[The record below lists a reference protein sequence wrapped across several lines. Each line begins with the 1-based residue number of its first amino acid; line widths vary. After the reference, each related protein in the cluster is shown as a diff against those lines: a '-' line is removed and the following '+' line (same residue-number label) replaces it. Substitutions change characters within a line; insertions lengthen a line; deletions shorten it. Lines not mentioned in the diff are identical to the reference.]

1 LNQQMLQRSLLAYQS
16 TEFNADGQKSD
27 YVDQS
32 MISHSVLKLPS
43 SSLSMIS
50 KSVERAS
57 GVDDNSS
64 ASAQS
69 NLQRKLRL
77 KTNKQYKFITDRAS
91 QGIKPRPAS
100 SIATNATAFHTV
112 NSNNNRQGSEGRQT
126 QGSGAMNLS
135 TATAKPTTQFKI
147 LQFNSGSSVSRD
159 QSNGS
164 INQRHQQL

>member
-1 LNQQMLQRSLLAYQS
+1 MLQRSLLAYQS

-50 KSVERAS
+50 KSVDRVS
-57 GVDDNSS
+57 GVDDISS

-100 SIATNATAFHTV
+100 SLATNPTAFHTV
-112 NSNNNRQGSEGRQT
+112 NNRQGSEGRQT
-126 QGSGAMNLS
+126 HGSGAMNLS
-135 TATAKPTTQFKI
+135 TATGKPTTQFKI

-164 INQRHQQL
+164 TN